1 MAGIPETKAASYYGP
16 VARATPTDGGQGNN
30 VIRFATS
37 STAASQ
43 ALNTD
48 TKTDGEIISPWWDK
62 YVDIHNEDLVNPLE
76 VAFSDGAAGV
86 TLFYGRLSAS
96 FNAGA
101 ADSAWR
107 LNPGETKSVICPR
120 GSTFFN
126 YVQPAAVSA
135 ATVALYCSEG
145 VVSSR

>member
-16 VARATPTDGGQGNN
+16 VARATPTDGTQGNN
-30 VIRFATS
+30 AIRFATS
-37 STAASQ
+37 STADSK

-48 TKTDGEIISPWWDK
+48 SKSDGETINPYWDK
-62 YVDIHNEDLVNPLE
+62 YVDIHNEDLSNPLE
-76 VAFSDGAAGV
+76 VAFSDGAAGA
-86 TLFYGRLSAS
+86 TLVYGLSAS
-96 FNAGA
+96 FAAG
-101 ADSAWR
+101 SAVAGWR

-126 YVQPAAVSA
+126 FVQPGSVSA
-135 ATVALYCSEG
+135 STVALYCSEG